1 MDHSP
6 YLSILDHLKSMTD
19 YIVDG
24 QWDLATLRQSLPN
37 QALNEII
44 TYPTTIDRY
53 RVDMPLWKLTS
64 DGVF

>member
-37 QALNEII
+37 
-44 TYPTTIDRY
+44 
-53 RVDMPLWKLTS
+53 
-64 DGVF
+64 